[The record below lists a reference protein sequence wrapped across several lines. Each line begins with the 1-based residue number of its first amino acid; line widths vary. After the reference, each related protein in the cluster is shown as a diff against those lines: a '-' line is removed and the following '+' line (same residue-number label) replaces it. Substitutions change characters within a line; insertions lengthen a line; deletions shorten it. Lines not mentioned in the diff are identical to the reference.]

1 MRNYKINDMKI
12 VLGEKMRVVITGAT
26 SMIGVALVKECI
38 QNGDTVLAIVRKK
51 TTRIH
56 RLPKSEFLHIWY
68 VDLEQ
73 LKDVVLE
80 DEKAYDVFY
89 HFAWEGTQKEE
100 RDNPKIQE
108 SNIRTSLEAVAL
120 AKRLGCQKFIG
131 AGSQAEYG
139 MVHGVIDETT
149 PCNPESAYGM
159 AKLAA
164 NYLTRKYCD
173 QNHMI
178 QIWGRI
184 FSVYGCNDNE
194 GTMVNYALNQF
205 LSNEKAYFSS
215 AENIWNYLYEE
226 DAGKM
231 FYLLGKL
238 DVDAGIYCIA
248 SEDNRM
254 LKSYIKEIEKISGKE
269 NLCVFQTSALTKII
283 NLEVS
288 TEKMKKAIRYYSQI
302 SFRNG
307 VEKVIS
313 FKNIERL
320 A

>member
-1 MRNYKINDMKI
+1 MN
-12 VLGEKMRVVITGAT
+12 VVVTGAT
-26 SMIGVALVKECI
+26 GMIGVALIKECI
-38 QNGDTVLAIVRKK
+38 SNGDTVLAIVRKD
-51 TTRIH
+51 TSRIH
-56 RLPKSEFLHIWY
+56 RLPKSDLLNIHY
-68 VDLEQ
+68 ADLEE
-73 LKDVVLE
+73 LKNIRLE
-80 DEKAYDVFY
+80 DDKIYDVFY
-89 HFAWEGTQKEE
+89 HFAWEGTKKEE
-100 RDNPKIQE
+100 RDILKIQE
-108 SNIRTSLEAVAL
+108 YNIRTSLEAAAL

-139 MVHGVIDETT
+139 IVHGVIDETT
-149 PCNPESAYGM
+149 PCNPETSYGM

-164 NYLTRKYCD
+164 NYLTRKYCE

-194 GTMVNYALNQF
+194 GTMINYALNQF
-205 LSNEKAYFSS
+205 LNNKKACFSS

-248 SEDNRM
+248 SEDNRI

-269 NLCVFQTSALTKII
+269 NLCVFQHHNVGNMI

-288 TEKMKKAIRYYSQI
+288 TEKLKQTISYDTGI
-302 SFRNG
+302 SFAEG
-307 VEKVIS
+307 IE
-313 FKNIERL
+313 NIIHSKIFCN
-320 A
+320 